1 MDKNAVWNLFEKT
14 GNINAYML
22 YHGINDSGCP
32 DSREASANANQDRRA
47 DYKKSECR

>member
-1 MDKNAVWNLFEKT
+1 MDRNAVWNLFEKT

-22 YHGINDSGCP
+22 YHDINEGGCS
-32 DSREASANANQDRRA
+32 DSREANLNATQDRRA

>member
-14 GNINAYML
+14 GNIQAYML
-22 YHGINDSGCP
+22 YHDINEGGYS
-32 DSREASANANQDRRA
+32 DSREASINAIENRRT